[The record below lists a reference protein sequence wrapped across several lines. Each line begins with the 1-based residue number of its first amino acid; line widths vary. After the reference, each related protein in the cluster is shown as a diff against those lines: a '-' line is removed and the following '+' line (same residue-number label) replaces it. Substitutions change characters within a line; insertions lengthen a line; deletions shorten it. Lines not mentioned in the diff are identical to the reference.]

1 VGTCPPGRQT
11 CPDLDAL
18 FGKVE
23 THGDV
28 CRRKAQIDAQQAY
41 SGESGGLMQHIM
53 RIRSQAVACLA
64 VLFLPAVTLA
74 ETLAVPVPQPAK
86 PPSAAGSDSAAG
98 SAWNTEVAPSQAGE
112 GLTLDARQT
121 ELVNKVSQYFSGITT
136 LQGRFVQTGAD
147 NKRMR
152 GEFFVKRPGLFR
164 FNYARPSRQVIVS
177 DGRYLAIQDLDLNN
191 EDRVAVN
198 ETPFRLLLR
207 SDVNLV
213 RDARIIEVQEADDM
227 IVLALEDKSPNT
239 PGQIKLFMT
248 TKPALEL
255 KEWVTRDAQ
264 GLDTRV
270 EVSDLNKSVDLDGNL
285 FVIKP
290 IGKPMSTP

>member
-1 VGTCPPGRQT
+1 
-11 CPDLDAL
+11 
-18 FGKVE
+18 
-23 THGDV
+23 
-28 CRRKAQIDAQQAY
+28 
-41 SGESGGLMQHIM
+41 MQHKM
-53 RIRSQAVACLA
+53 RTRSQAVACFAFML
-64 VLFLPAVTLA
+64 LPAATLA
-74 ETLAVPVPQPAK
+74 ETMAVPAPQPAT
-86 PPSAAGSDSAAG
+86 PPSAAGSGNVAG
-98 SAWNTEVAPSQAGE
+98 SAWNAEVAPANSGD
-112 GLTLDARQT
+112 GLALDAQQT
-121 ELVNKVSQYFSGITT
+121 AIVNKVSQYFSDLSTMK
-136 LQGRFVQTGAD
+136 GRFVQTGAD

-152 GEFFVKRPGLFR
+152 GEFFVKRPGRFR
-164 FNYARPSRQVIVS
+164 FNYNRPSRQVIVS

-213 RDARIIEVQEADDM
+213 RDAKILSVEESADL

-239 PGQIKLFMT
+239 PGQIKLFLT
-248 TKPALEL
+248 TKPELEL

-270 EVSDLNKSVDLDGNL
+270 EVSDLATSVDLDGKL
-285 FVIKP
+285 FVIRP